1 MNSADIVTMI
11 GNLSR
16 SLLQV
21 ETLISGL
28 GYLLGIVFIITAILK
43 LKGSSSEGM
52 TVPIALFLVGAT
64 LIFLPTM
71 IGVVSNSAF
80 GQGNVL
86 QYIKFDPYN
95 IYNSM
100 GLVIQTAGLLWFVRG
115 CVLLVHG
122 SEPGAEDGPK
132 GLVFLIAG
140 VFAMNFSS
148 TVAVV
153 NYIVNHLLH
162 ITGVS

>member
-1 MNSADIVTMI
+1 MNSTDIVAI
-11 GNLSR
+11 LGNLSR

-21 ETLISGL
+21 ETLFSGL
-28 GYLLGIVFIITAILK
+28 GYLLGIWFIITAILK
-43 LKGSSSEGM
+43 LKGSSSEGT
-52 TVPIALFLVGAT
+52 TVPIALFLVGAA
-64 LIFLPTM
+64 LVFLPTM
-71 IGVVSNSAF
+71 VGVVSNSAF

-86 QYIKFDPYN
+86 QYIKVDPYN

-100 GLVIQTAGLLWFVRG
+100 GLVIQTAGLLWFIRG
-115 CVLLVHG
+115 CVLLVHS

-153 NYIVNHLLH
+153 NYIASHLLH
-162 ITGVS
+162 ITGVT